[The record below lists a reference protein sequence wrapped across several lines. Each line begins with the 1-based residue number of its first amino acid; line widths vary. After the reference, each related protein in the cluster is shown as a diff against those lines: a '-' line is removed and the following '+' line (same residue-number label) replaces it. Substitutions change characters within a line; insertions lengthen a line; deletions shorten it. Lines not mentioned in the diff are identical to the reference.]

1 MRIIN
6 APLKIDFGKVSKEF
20 EAQCRAEF
28 DRLSENNDDP
38 ISAWIRN
45 IRSRGRVVDE
55 NEPILQ
61 LLIELHRKIDALSAQ
76 INNESKN
83 YLALESSAVLEAI
96 GHNVL
101 IFGAN
106 SLMYLPNGGLE
117 VGAKY
122 YGRLDIAVFPPRK
135 IPLFFI
141 AQDSKNA
148 EICLMHGRDEVDFDN
163 YIAARER
170 SIIRESRA
178 EKR

>member
-6 APLKIDFGKVSKEF
+6 APLKIDFGKIMAEN
-20 EAQCRAEF
+20 EAECKAEF

-38 ISAWIRN
+38 ISAWIRTT
-45 IRSRGRVVDE
+45 RARGRIIDE

-61 LLIELHRKIDALSAQ
+61 LLIELHRKIDALVAQ

-83 YLALESSAVLEAI
+83 YLALESSATLESI
-96 GHNVL
+96 GHNLL
-101 IFGAN
+101 IFGDDLA
-106 SLMYLPNGGLE
+106 SELE

-122 YGRLDIAVFPPRK
+122 YARLDIAVFPARK

-141 AQDSKNA
+141 ANDSKNA

-170 SIIRESRA
+170 SIIRES
-178 EKR
+178 KRQ

>member
-6 APLKIDFGKVSKEF
+6 APLKIDFGKV
-20 EAQCRAEF
+20 EADESLFKAEF

-45 IRSRGRVVDE
+45 VRSRGRVIDE

-76 INNESKN
+76 INNESKD
-83 YLALESSAVLEAI
+83 YLSLHSSAILQSI
-96 GHNVL
+96 GHNTL
-101 IFGAN
+101 IFGED
-106 SLMYLPNGGLE
+106 LLE

-122 YGRLDIAVFPPRK
+122 YGRLDIAVFPMRK
-135 IPLFFI
+135 IPLFFN
-141 AQDSKNA
+141 ALDSKNA
-148 EICLMHGRDEVDFDN
+148 EICLMHSRDEVDFDS

-170 SIIRESRA
+170 SIIRENKA
-178 EKR
+178 KG

>member
-6 APLKIDFGKVSKEF
+6 APLNIEFSRIDGDSS
-20 EAQCRAEF
+20 EAQFKSEF

-38 ISAWIRN
+38 ISAWIRTL
-45 IRSRGRVVDE
+45 RSRGRVVDE

-83 YLALESSAVLEAI
+83 YLALKSRAVLKSI

-101 IFGAN
+101 IFGEDA
-106 SLMYLPNGGLE
+106 LE
-117 VGAKY
+117 MGAKY
-122 YGRLDIAVFPPRK
+122 YARLDIAVFPIRK
-135 IPLFFI
+135 IPLFFN
-141 AQDSKNA
+141 AKDAKTA
-148 EICLMHGRDEVDFDN
+148 EICLMHSRDEIDFDG

-170 SIIRESRA
+170 SIIREN
-178 EKR
+178 KIKG

>member
-6 APLKIDFGKVSKEF
+6 VPLQITFSKVGD
-20 EAQCRAEF
+20 EATFKAEF

-83 YLALESSAVLEAI
+83 YLVLDFSTTLEAI
-96 GHNVL
+96 GHNLL
-101 IFGAN
+101 IFGKDF
-106 SLMYLPNGGLE
+106 YGLE
-117 VGAKY
+117 VGEKY
-122 YGRLDIAVFPPRK
+122 YARLDIAVFPVRK

-141 AQDSKNA
+141 AKDSKTA
-148 EICLMHGRDEVDFDN
+148 DICLMHSRDEVDFDN

-170 SIIRESRA
+170 SIIREQKSRG
-178 EKR
+178 

>member
-1 MRIIN
+1 MRIIS
-6 APLKIDFGKVSKEF
+6 APLKIDFGKVSAEN
-20 EAQCRAEF
+20 EAIFRAEF

-38 ISAWIRN
+38 ISAWIRTT
-45 IRSRGRVVDE
+45 RARGRVIDE

-83 YLALESSAVLEAI
+83 YLTLESSAVLEAI
-96 GHNVL
+96 GHNLL
-101 IFGAN
+101 IFGAD
-106 SLMYLPNGGLE
+106 LADELE

-170 SIIRESRA
+170 SIIRENKA
-178 EKR
+178 KG